1 MAHADHT
8 RDPCPWV
15 ILSDFGSAFA
25 MGAVGGTIWHGIK
38 GARNSPRGDRL
49 VGAMSVIK
57 ARAPV
62 TGGNFGVWGGMFS
75 TFDCAVKG
83 WRQKEDMWNA
93 IISGFLTGGCLAART
108 LKPKSA
114 ANDAGHRVLTVLHK
128 ARKLVPHVLPRKV
141 HAPSEM
147 SSLEFWERTLGRT
160 YDDLCP
166 TLESK
171 QADRIRIA
179 VFGCDEFSGAR
190 DLVAAILEE
199 PFASEVQRKAVHSRW
214 GAQSGSKGPVVIEY
228 STDSNGDSALQLRS
242 AWLLQFSAPVK
253 LLEFDSSSSKSAGSL
268 PSSEDLLTADIPVI
282 VCNPASTPLHTVLSA
297 ASEAALPL
305 THPNAVLVLTSTSG
319 DERLVERLRAAFGH
333 DLTILFVDPARALQG
348 LRALSSSPSSPSAV
362 QRYQDD
368 FAGSNVPKL
377 TQAISQTIPQLG
389 SPAKAIEVVHAETA
403 RAVTQDA
410 LSACNAE
417 LGRAQDEVNVV
428 CDGISSLRARM
439 EEIRVR
445 TPREVLGGIEGG
457 NEVQRAVDQSRKD
470 VKTVLDRLTW
480 WKLLWKVDDVG
491 DTVTDAVNRAWC
503 RDLEYRVLLVRF
515 PLPRPPKPTLTDL
528 LIPNL
533 PYGHHRLPPATL
545 LPAAA
550 APLPHR
556 AVCKSTAQRALI
568 GMSGSV
574 FGGVGVVWA
583 GWAGQLGIIDMAM
596 HAETVIGVGMLGAVA
611 GVRWAVGRFER
622 AKRKWLQDYDRVG
635 DGLERDLR
643 ATLDQTINERVLVVS
658 DKACDGLEQAVKKR
672 TDEIAELKE
681 AVDVLEDELSRTYQ

>member
-1 MAHADHT
+1 MPAVFTTCSSCSLRIARAHACGTLRTGWKSPGH
-8 RDPCPWV
+8 
-15 ILSDFGSAFA
+15 GS
-25 MGAVGGTIWHGIK
+25 VKRCT
-38 GARNSPRGDRL
+38 S
-49 VGAMSVIK
+49 SQ
-57 ARAPV
+57 RAA
-62 TGGNFGVWGGMFS
+62 S
-75 TFDCAVKG
+75 
-83 WRQKEDMWNA
+83 
-93 IISGFLTGGCLAART
+93 SAAAT
-108 LKPKSA
+108 ALKPKSA
-114 ANDAGHRVLTVLHK
+114 ANDAGHRVMTVLHK

-268 PSSEDLLTADIPVI
+268 PSSEILLTADIPVI

-445 TPREVLGGIEGG
+445 TPREVLGGTEGG

-503 RDLEYRVLLVRF
+503 RDLEYRLVFHAGRLAFLQRSFVDSASAFTASFKSSSAFHSPVLQNQLSQISLSPTF
-515 PLPRPPKPTLTDL
+515 PMDTAAFLQPLYTRRQQLRYPT
-528 LIPNL
+528 
-533 PYGHHRLPPATL
+533 GRLQ
-545 LPAAA
+545 
-550 APLPHR
+550 
-556 AVCKSTAQRALI
+556 STAQRVLI

-574 FGGVGVVWA
+574 FGGASVAWA

-596 HAETVIGVGMLGAVA
+596 QAETVIGVGMLGAVA

-635 DGLERDLR
+635 EGLERDLR
-643 ATLDQTINERVLVVS
+643 ATLDQTVNERVLVVS
-658 DKACDGLEQAVKKR
+658 DKACDGLEQAVSKR